1 TVNYEVVL
9 IDVAGNLEEWSEK
22 VSLYIQRTQVV
33 QQNVELKEALE
44 AMLADETTQR
54 IVIING
60 LVDLSDKLSLDID
73 SLARVINSPITNL
86 QIMIFDTLT
95 KIASTYGSFNST
107 IKENVEQL
115 LFGGMLQNQSFVENV
130 PYNRQNLPVSK
141 NVLHCLKEEVL
152 DKIVVPMEVN
162 K

>member
-1 TVNYEVVL
+1 
-9 IDVAGNLEEWSEK
+9 
-22 VSLYIQRTQVV
+22 
-33 QQNVELKEALE
+33 
-44 AMLADETTQR
+44 
-54 IVIING
+54 
-60 LVDLSDKLSLDID
+60 
-73 SLARVINSPITNL
+73 

-130 PYNRQNLPVSK
+130 PYNQQNLPVPR
-141 NVLHCLKEEVL
+141 NVLHRLNEEVL
-152 DKIVVPMEVN
+152 DKIVVPTEVN